1 MLVFDVR
8 VLALLPVIWGTP
20 LDCLAEFD
28 AWPGWAFIA
37 PWPRLH
43 RAAHHARVGCLGQV
57 ISKRCS
63 SCLLRGPYG

>member
-1 MLVFDVR
+1 VLVFDVR
-8 VLALLPVIWGTP
+8 VLALLPVTWGTP

-57 ISKRCS
+57 I
-63 SCLLRGPYG
+63 